1 MFANLLIAFLAIIF
15 GVFCGITLTI
25 FYVVKKFQESDL
37 SLEQLIEILTNIKI
51 PGFII
56 NLISKFIIK

>member
-1 MFANLLIAFLAIIF
+1 MFANLLIAFLAIIV
-15 GVFCGITLTI
+15 GVFCGITL
-25 FYVVKKFQESDL
+25 
-37 SLEQLIEILTNIKI
+37 LEKLIEILTNIKI